1 MLVQGE
7 TVTAAVYTHQLQ
19 QVAIAVREKRRKRSA
34 VTLLHDDAR
43 SHVVKSTQAKLHE
56 PGWDV
61 LPHPPYSPDIAPSDY
76 HLTHPLESFLAKR
89 KFVDYDLLAK
99 AIADFFDSQN
109 PEFWEEGI
117 NDLPMRWQS
126 VVDNN
131 GEYVVA

>member
-1 MLVQGE
+1 M
-7 TVTAAVYTHQLQ
+7 
-19 QVAIAVREKRRKRSA
+19 
-34 VTLLHDDAR
+34 
-43 SHVVKSTQAKLHE
+43 
-56 PGWDV
+56 

-76 HLTHPLESFLAKR
+76 HLPHPLESFLAKR

-109 PEFWEEGI
+109 LEFWEEGI
-117 NDLPMRWQS
+117 NDLPMRGQS